1 MRTHDRSFLRSI
13 YSALT
18 GALAAA
24 AAVNRNRGPADE
36 DLRAL
41 GIDPAEFRNIRRYY

>member
-1 MRTHDRSFLRSI
+1 MLST
-13 YSALT
+13 LT
-18 GALAAA
+18 GAVKAAA
-24 AAVNRNRGPADE
+24 AANRSRRPMDE